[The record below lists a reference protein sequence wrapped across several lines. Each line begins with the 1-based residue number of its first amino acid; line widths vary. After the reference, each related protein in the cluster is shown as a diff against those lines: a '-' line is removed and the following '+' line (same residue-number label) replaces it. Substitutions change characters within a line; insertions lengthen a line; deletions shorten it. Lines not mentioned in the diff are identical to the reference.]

1 MGTVIL
7 STLISLDGRINGTDG
22 GIDSH
27 VVGFEVHQYF
37 NDQVR
42 TVDTLLDG
50 LRMTKEWPPSGRPPT
65 TTPRARRRWS
75 GTRNSRVRCPSS
87 SSPARPSTRGGT
99 PRSLRET
106 ASPTAWPSCERGPGT
121 RHLLYGGAKLAAT
134 FMRLDFIDEYWP
146 FINPVALGGG
156 TPLFGELKMPLERSL
171 VEVRAFHDAVVLV
184 CYTRP

>member
-1 MGTVIL
+1 M
-7 STLISLDGRINGTDG
+7 
-22 GIDSH
+22 
-27 VVGFEVHQYF
+27 
-37 NDQVR
+37 
-42 TVDTLLDG
+42 
-50 LRMTKEWPPSGRPPT
+50 
-65 TTPRARRRWS
+65 
-75 GTRNSRVRCPSS
+75 
-87 SSPARPSTRGGT
+87 
-99 PRSLRET
+99 RET

-171 VEVRAFHDAVVLV
+171 VEARAFHDAVVLV